1 MNKNTNDSAVSST
14 KGKVENSLGSP
25 HTIITIVM
33 LITFDVIFI
42 GVFYFLFVVKKEKEI
57 ITNELEN
64 LVESISLELSIIPKE
79 QKDNILK
86 TIQSLEA
93 DTASDRQV
101 LDSNKSLF
109 NQTIIVF
116 SIFLIL
122 SIIFIITIS
131 KIYNINIFPIIISNT
146 VLLFAIFI
154 TELLFIYQIS
164 SKYIGIDKNLIKKH
178 ILIELKK

>member
-1 MNKNTNDSAVSST
+1 MTR
-14 KGKVENSLGSP
+14 GK
-25 HTIITIVM
+25 
-33 LITFDVIFI
+33 FI
-42 GVFYFLFVVKKEKEI
+42 GKPSYNYSYCNANYIRRHFHRAVLFSFRCEKEKEI

-64 LVESISLELSIIPKE
+64 LVDSISLQLSFIPKDK
-79 QKDNILK
+79 KDNILK
-86 TIQSLEA
+86 TIHRMEA
-93 DTASDRQV
+93 DISNDQQV

-164 SKYIGIDKNLIKKH
+164 SKYIGIDSNLIKKH
-178 ILIELKK
+178 ILTELKK

>member
-1 MNKNTNDSAVSST
+1 MKQNNLKNKNDL
-14 KGKVENSLGSP
+14 GENSLGSP
-25 HTIITIVM
+25 HTIIAIVM

-42 GVFYFLFVVKKEKEI
+42 GLFYFLFVVKKEKEI

-64 LVESISLELSIIPKE
+64 LVDSISLQLSFIPKDK
-79 QKDNILK
+79 KDNILK
-86 TIQSLEA
+86 TIKSLE
-93 DTASDRQV
+93 SDISNDQQV

-164 SKYIGIDKNLIKKH
+164 SKYIGIDSNLIKKH
-178 ILIELKK
+178 ILTELKK